1 MADSKGGGSGG
12 GAGAGAAHHNNNSS
26 NHAAPSSFVPSAS
39 SPLLKSIS
47 SPASLTR
54 AAEDAAVEAAV
65 YAAKYRIYEREYLR
79 RINHKYFSGKNL
91 AGTGR
96 VFDTVT
102 TVEGFLVK
110 ESREPPINRFLE
122 TPNSQE
128 EQSSKSGGTP
138 ATKRHMT
145 RKSQ

>member
-1 MADSKGGGSGG
+1 MEDRQRLSDSW
-12 GAGAGAAHHNNNSS
+12 
-26 NHAAPSSFVPSAS
+26 
-39 SPLLKSIS
+39 
-47 SPASLTR
+47 
-54 AAEDAAVEAAV
+54 DAALLETAE
-65 YAAKYRIYEREYLR
+65 YTAKYRIYGRDYLR

-102 TVEGFLVK
+102 TIEGFVMK
-110 ESREPPINRFLE
+110 ESREPPIKRFLE